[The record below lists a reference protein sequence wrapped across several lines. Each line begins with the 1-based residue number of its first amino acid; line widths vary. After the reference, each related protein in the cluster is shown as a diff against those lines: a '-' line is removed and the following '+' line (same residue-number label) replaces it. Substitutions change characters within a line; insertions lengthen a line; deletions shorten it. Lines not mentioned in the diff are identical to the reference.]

1 MSPELHEDGLTEILA
16 SVVEEVKLSIGR
28 DVNGADVLYSLL
40 NAPWLQSL
48 LKVYERLQQY
58 MRTSPSPYLA
68 YATGL
73 SHQLMAG
80 VRRAATP
87 SPEARE
93 LYRLLRDP
101 HLQAFLSAHDTVA
114 RKDYEPM
121 LPPLPDSLPD
131 DEEAVRIV
139 CLVKNNQPLGAT
151 IKRDELTG
159 EIFVARVIHGGLADR
174 SGLLYAGDKL
184 IEVNGQPVEGMEPEQ
199 VIEILAHS
207 HGTIM
212 FKLVPMSDRPVN
224 SQTLLYVR
232 AMLDYNPR
240 QDPAIP
246 CADAGMAFRRGD
258 VLEIVDQTDG
268 LWWQAR
274 KMPSLSACAGL
285 IPSAELLRRKQ
296 RELWWSQPFQPHTC
310 TTTLSTVDEEEDI
323 DESFIETDP
332 DTFESEEEEYSTN
345 PAGIYLAGFR
355 RSMRLSRR
363 KSHSNHSQSCYSRCP
378 SSCYSILANPYEE
391 VVRHRRHPQD
401 KPRLVALM
409 GPSGVGVN
417 ELRRRLIAMD
427 PNTFQGPV
435 PHTTRPRKHHEEWGR
450 EYHFIGREL
459 FENMVYNHRFL
470 EYGEYRG
477 HLYGTSINAIKS
489 VLDSGKICVVD
500 IEPHGIRVVR
510 THELRAYI
518 IFVKPPSA
526 ARMKLT
532 RTNARI
538 TAAGYVNRPFRE
550 EDFQEIE
557 EEGARM
563 ESQHCHFF
571 DHLIVNDGLQD
582 SCVQLLAAVK
592 RAQDEPQWVPA
603 SWLRPTDV
611 S

>member
-1 MSPELHEDGLTEILA
+1 M
-16 SVVEEVKLSIGR
+16 
-28 DVNGADVLYSLL
+28 
-40 NAPWLQSL
+40 
-48 LKVYERLQQY
+48 
-58 MRTSPSPYLA
+58 
-68 YATGL
+68 
-73 SHQLMAG
+73 MAG

-101 HLQAFLSAHDTVA
+101 HLQVSDGRAWSVTRCALVQSEIDPGMFSTQAFLSAHDTVA

-274 KMPSLSACAGL
+274 KTPSLSACAGL
-285 IPSAELLRRKQ
+285 IPSAELLRRCKGPQ
-296 RELWWSQPFQPHTC
+296 
-310 TTTLSTVDEEEDI
+310 EDI

-363 KSHSNHSQSCYSRCP
+363 KSDSNHSQSCYSRCP